1 MLSGTCE
8 SYFCLELPSENNL
21 TICSRR
27 QTTVENRRARCKS
40 CFLTLLGF
48 SVPLALMA
56 FLLLGA
62 LSQDLLEAAL
72 GREGTE
78 ALSLYLVSGQARSS
92 FIVETVAYG
101 LHIRLLLCR
110 ADARGESI

>member
-1 MLSGTCE
+1 
-8 SYFCLELPSENNL
+8 
-21 TICSRR
+21 
-27 QTTVENRRARCKS
+27 
-40 CFLTLLGF
+40 
-48 SVPLALMA
+48 MA

-78 ALSLYLVSGQARSS
+78 ALSLYLVSGQAHSS